1 MGVKYITNYLN
12 ERDKHGAKVSD
23 WAQQH
28 SPGYFECKYCV
39 PTKPLSLK
47 EGKSALM
54 KHSQSANHI
63 ANVSTQVT
71 KGMPNLRLM
80 ICCKNK
86 R

>member
-28 SPGYFECKYCV
+28 SPVFHNINIVCK
-39 PTKPLSLK
+39 TFSLK

-54 KHSQSANHI
+54 KHS
-63 ANVSTQVT
+63 
-71 KGMPNLRLM
+71 
-80 ICCKNK
+80 
-86 R
+86 

>member
-23 WAQQH
+23 WTQPH
-28 SPGYFECKYCV
+28 SPVFFNINIVCK
-39 PTKPLSLK
+39 PFSLK

-63 ANVSTQVT
+63 SNVRNS
-71 KGMPNLRLM
+71 GD
-80 ICCKNK
+80 K
-86 R
+86 RHAQP